1 MAFKREEKKKKKKK
15 KNRDYSS
22 GSVRNRVGGDI
33 YEKGMR

>member
-1 MAFKREEKKKKKKK
+1 MAFKREEKKKKK